1 MLVLGLHERF
11 QTAIERVFFRGK
23 SSRKSVY
30 LTFVIGNIVLML
42 LLFYLLLNNFAY
54 DWTGQLYPAG
64 SGFRLDTGLDSAI
77 PFVPEMVIFYV
88 YLFYPLVIL
97 TMLYFAFVEY
107 RKGYALGW
115 SLVAINAIAV
125 VIYVVFP
132 VSTYWYRQD
141 LLAQP
146 IVGNV
151 WADQVYN
158 VFANDTSFN
167 CFPSLHAAV
176 STICFYAW
184 FRYAKIK
191 PSKATK
197 AIAITVLVIAAGVI
211 LSTLFIK
218 QHYIADEI
226 AGIALAWIIGSLV
239 FNKLWGK
246 TKRETVKFPMTQ
258 KHRTAFFT

>member
-1 MLVLGLHERF
+1 VAKGKGKVLGLHDRF
-11 QTAIERVFFRGK
+11 QTAFEKTFFHGK

-30 LTFVIGNIVLML
+30 LTFVIGNVVLML

-64 SGFRLDTGLDSAI
+64 SGFRLDTGLDNAI
-77 PFVPEMVIFYV
+77 PFVPQMVIFYV

-125 VIYVVFP
+125 LIYIVFP
-132 VSTYWYRQD
+132 VSTYWYRQN
-141 LLAQP
+141 LLANP
-146 IVGNV
+146 MVGNF
-151 WADQVYN
+151 WANQVYSI
-158 VFANDTSFN
+158 FTSDTSFN

-184 FRYAKIK
+184 FQYAKIK
-191 PSKATK
+191 PGKTTEAV
-197 AIAITVLVIAAGVI
+197 AIIAFVIAAGAI

-226 AGIALAWIIGSLV
+226 AGIALAWIIGTVL
-239 FNKLWGK
+239 FNRLWK
-246 TKRETVKFPMTQ
+246 IPALTKQPSS
-258 KHRTAFFT
+258 

>member
-1 MLVLGLHERF
+1 
-11 QTAIERVFFRGK
+11 
-23 SSRKSVY
+23 
-30 LTFVIGNIVLML
+30 VIGNIVLML

-64 SGFRLDTGLDSAI
+64 SGFRLDTGLDNAI
-77 PFVPEMVIFYV
+77 PFVPQMVIFYV
-88 YLFYPLVIL
+88 YLFYPLVVL
-97 TMLYFAFVEY
+97 TMLYFSFVEY

-141 LLAQP
+141 LLAHP
-146 IVGNV
+146 LVGNV
-151 WADQVYN
+151 WATQVYN

-176 STICFYAW
+176 STICFYTW

-191 PSKATK
+191 PSKTIK
-197 AIAITVLVIAAGVI
+197 AAAVAAFVIGAGVV

-226 AGIALAWIIGSLV
+226 AGIVLALLV
-239 FNKLWGK
+239 GKVLIDKFWKNPK
-246 TKRETVKFPMTQ
+246 TKS
-258 KHRTAFFT
+258 

>member
-1 MLVLGLHERF
+1 
-11 QTAIERVFFRGK
+11 VFFK
-23 SSRKSVY
+23 HTSTKKSVY
-30 LTFVIGNIVLML
+30 VTFVIGNVLLML
-42 LLFYLLLNNFAY
+42 ILFYLLLNNVAY

-64 SGFRLDTGLDSAI
+64 SGFRLDTGIDAMI
-77 PFVPEMVIFYV
+77 PFVPEMVIFYI

-97 TMLYFAFVEY
+97 TMLYFAFIEY
-107 RKGYALGW
+107 RRGYALGW
-115 SLVAINAIAV
+115 SLVTINAIAV
-125 VIYVVFP
+125 LIYVAFP
-132 VSTYWYRQD
+132 VSTFWYRQE

-146 IVGNV
+146 MVANF

-176 STICFYAW
+176 STICFFAW

-191 PSKATK
+191 PTKNTK
-197 AIAITVLVIAAGVI
+197 AAAIATLVIAVGVI

-226 AGIALAWIIGSLV
+226 AGVALALLV
-239 FNKLWGK
+239 GKLFFDKFWK
-246 TKRETVKFPMTQ
+246 KAKETIVE
-258 KHRTAFFT
+258 

>member
-1 MLVLGLHERF
+1 MIGNVVLMLVL
-11 QTAIERVFFRGK
+11 
-23 SSRKSVY
+23 
-30 LTFVIGNIVLML
+30 
-42 LLFYLLLNNFAY
+42 FYFLLNNVAY

-64 SGFRLDTGLDSAI
+64 SGFRLDTGLDAMI
-77 PFVPEMVIFYV
+77 PFVPEMVIFYI

-97 TMLYFAFVEY
+97 TMLYFTFIEY
-107 RKGYALGW
+107 RRGYALGW

-132 VSTYWYRQD
+132 VSTFGYRQD
-141 LLAQP
+141 MLAHP
-146 IVGNV
+146 MVANV

-176 STICFYAW
+176 STICFFAW
-184 FRYAKIK
+184 FRYSKIK
-191 PSKATK
+191 PSKTTK
-197 AIAITVLVIAAGVI
+197 SLAIVALVIASGVV

-226 AGIALAWIIGSLV
+226 AGVALTLLVGKII
-239 FNKLWGK
+239 FD
-246 TKRETVKFPMTQ
+246 KFW
-258 KHRTAFFT
+258 KNA

>member
-1 MLVLGLHERF
+1 MLFLGLHDRF
-11 QTAIERVFFRGK
+11 QTVIEKAFFRGK
-23 SSRKSVY
+23 STRKSVY
-30 LTFVIGNIVLML
+30 LTFVIGNVVLML

-64 SGFRLDTGLDSAI
+64 SGFRLNTGLDAVI
-77 PFVPEMVIFYV
+77 PFVPEMVVFYV

-125 VIYVVFP
+125 VIYIVFP

-141 LLAQP
+141 LLAHP
-146 IVGNV
+146 LTGNF

-158 VFANDTSFN
+158 IFASDTSFN

-176 STICFYAW
+176 STICFYTW
-184 FRYAKIK
+184 FQYSKIK
-191 PSKATK
+191 GSSTFKVA
-197 AIAITVLVIAAGVI
+197 AIAAFIVALGVI
-211 LSTLFIK
+211 LSTLFVK
-218 QHYIADEI
+218 QHYIADEV
-226 AGIALAWIIGSLV
+226 AGVLVAWIIGRMI
-239 FNKLWGK
+239 FNKLWK
-246 TKRETVKFPMTQ
+246 KNPNLSF
-258 KHRTAFFT
+258 

>member
-1 MLVLGLHERF
+1 MGLHDKLQNIAE
-11 QTAIERVFFRGK
+11 QVFFRGK
-23 SSRKSVY
+23 STRKSVY

-42 LLFYLLLNNFAY
+42 LLFYVLLNNFAY

-64 SGFRLDTGLDSAI
+64 SGFRLDTGLDNAI
-77 PFVPEMVIFYV
+77 PFVPQMVIFYV

-125 VIYVVFP
+125 VIYIVFP

-146 IVGNV
+146 MVGNV

-184 FRYAKIK
+184 FRYSKIK
-191 PSKATK
+191 SDNITK
-197 AIAITVLVIAAGVI
+197 AATVTALVIASGVI
-211 LSTLFIK
+211 FSTLLIK

-226 AGIALAWIIGSLV
+226 AGIALAWIVGTVV

-246 TKRETVKFPMTQ
+246 QNKKPLNLP
-258 KHRTAFFT
+258 

>member
-1 MLVLGLHERF
+1 MLSWGFTIDYKPQLKKCF
-11 QTAIERVFFRGK
+11 SSSK
-23 SSRKSVY
+23 STRKSVY
-30 LTFVIGNIVLML
+30 VTFVIGNVVLMVV
-42 LLFYLLLNNFAY
+42 LFYFLLNNVAY

-64 SGFRLDTGLDSAI
+64 SGFRLDTGLDAMI
-77 PFVPEMVIFYV
+77 PFVPEMVIFYI

-97 TMLYFAFVEY
+97 TMLYFAFIEY
-107 RKGYALGW
+107 KLGYALGW

-125 VIYVVFP
+125 LIYIVFP
-132 VSTYWYRQD
+132 VSTFWYRQE

-146 IVGNV
+146 MVGNV

-176 STICFYAW
+176 STICFFAW
-184 FRYAKIK
+184 FQYAKIK
-191 PSKATK
+191 PSKTTK
-197 AIAITVLVIAAGVI
+197 AVAIAALIIAVGVI

-226 AGIALAWIIGSLV
+226 AGVVLALLVGKLV
-239 FNKLWGK
+239 FDKFWKNVKRKDPLQFSSNKSK
-246 TKRETVKFPMTQ
+246 ST
-258 KHRTAFFT
+258 

>member
-1 MLVLGLHERF
+1 LGLHDRF
-11 QTAIERVFFRGK
+11 QTAIEKAFFKGK

-30 LTFVIGNIVLML
+30 LTFAIGNVVLML

-64 SGFRLDTGLDSAI
+64 SGFRLNTGLDNAI
-77 PFVPEMVIFYV
+77 PFVPQMVIFYV

-97 TMLYFAFVEY
+97 TILYFAFLEY

-125 VIYVVFP
+125 LIYIVFP
-132 VSTYWYRQD
+132 VSTYWYRQN
-141 LLAQP
+141 LLSNP
-146 IVGNV
+146 MVGNF
-151 WADQVYN
+151 WATQVYN
-158 VFANDTSFN
+158 IFASDTSFN

-176 STICFYAW
+176 STICFFTW
-184 FRYAKIK
+184 FQYAKIK
-191 PSKATK
+191 PSKTTK
-197 AIAITVLVIAAGVI
+197 AIAVAALAIAAGVI

-226 AGIALAWIIGSLV
+226 AGIALALIIGTV
-239 FNKLWGK
+239 IFRKLWK
-246 TKRETVKFPMTQ
+246 TPA
-258 KHRTAFFT
+258 TAKQLSS

>member
-1 MLVLGLHERF
+1 
-11 QTAIERVFFRGK
+11 
-23 SSRKSVY
+23 
-30 LTFVIGNIVLML
+30 ML

-64 SGFRLDTGLDSAI
+64 SGFRLDTGLDNAI
-77 PFVPEMVIFYV
+77 PFVPQMVIFYL

-115 SLVAINAIAV
+115 SLVTINVIAIL
-125 VIYVVFP
+125 IYLVFP
-132 VSTYWYRQD
+132 VSTFWYRQD

-146 IVGNV
+146 LTGNL
-151 WADQVYN
+151 WANQVYN
-158 VFANDTSFN
+158 IFANDTSFN

-184 FRYAKIK
+184 FRYSKIK
-191 PSKATK
+191 PSKTIKATTV
-197 AIAITVLVIAAGVI
+197 AAFVITAGVI

-226 AGIALAWIIGSLV
+226 AGIALALIVGKVIFDKFWK
-239 FNKLWGK
+239 NKNL
-246 TKRETVKFPMTQ
+246 T
-258 KHRTAFFT
+258 